1 MGRHLEMTAR
11 SGDLTIGLPCLT
23 LVGSGFE
30 RMPQSV
36 INHTDAFSEVA
47 YMTQTQSVL
56 NRQAIVE
63 KATPK
68 SLRQRVLV
76 VEDELI
82 IGEIAAEALTDAGFE
97 VFTASSAE
105 EAEVILADVSIDV
118 LFTDVDLGGRDGFDL
133 AQSALF
139 LQPLLSVVFTS
150 GRSRTCHGMCSS
162 VGVPFLAKPYRLPE
176 LVETIERVLDRDP
189 TQ

>member
-1 MGRHLEMTAR
+1 MAQ
-11 SGDLTIGLPCLT
+11 I
-23 LVGSGFE
+23 
-30 RMPQSV
+30 QSL
-36 INHTDAFSEVA
+36 
-47 YMTQTQSVL
+47 L
-56 NRQAIVE
+56 NRPASAE
-63 KATPK
+63 KVASK

-82 IGEIAAEALTDAGFE
+82 IGEIAAEALTDAEFE

-105 EAEVILADVSIDV
+105 EAEVILAEVSIDV

-150 GRSRTCHGMCSS
+150 GRSRTCDGMCSS

-176 LVETIERVLDRDP
+176 LVGMIERVLDRDP

>member
-1 MGRHLEMTAR
+1 
-11 SGDLTIGLPCLT
+11 
-23 LVGSGFE
+23 
-30 RMPQSV
+30 
-36 INHTDAFSEVA
+36 
-47 YMTQTQSVL
+47 MTQIQSL
-56 NRQAIVE
+56 LKRPAKAE
-63 KATPK
+63 KAASR

-82 IGEIAAEALTDAGFE
+82 IGEIAAEALSDAGFE

-105 EAEVILADVSIDV
+105 EAEIILADVSVDV

-133 AQSALF
+133 AQSALL

-176 LVETIERVLDRDP
+176 LIEMIEGVLDRDP